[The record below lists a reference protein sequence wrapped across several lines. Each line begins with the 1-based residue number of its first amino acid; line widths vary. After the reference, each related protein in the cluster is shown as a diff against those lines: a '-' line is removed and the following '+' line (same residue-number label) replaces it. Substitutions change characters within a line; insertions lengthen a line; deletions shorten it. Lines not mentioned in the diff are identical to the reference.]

1 VVKRNKLRL
10 LLPLLAIF
18 IWLGVSGVGGQ
29 TFAKITDVE
38 TNDQSSFL
46 PQSADSTKVAN
57 KELSFYNSST
67 IPTIVL
73 FTSKN
78 DNKLSYGQIGSLLPV
93 ADAIKNV
100 SGVTKTPT
108 SVIGPV
114 PSTDGFAAEY
124 LIQVKAT
131 TEAPKTVKA
140 IQDAVS
146 KSAPSGLK
154 YYVTGPGGILADL
167 FNAFSGINGILLYV
181 TIGVVFLILLVVYR
195 SIVLPFVVLGTAMF
209 GLTGAIYF
217 VYELALHNIIKLN
230 GQSQGILSILVIGA
244 ATDYSLL
251 MIARYKEALHEME
264 SKWDAM
270 RKTLK
275 VVIEPIGASA
285 ATVSLALLCLLFSDL
300 NSNKGLGPVG
310 AIGIV
315 FAFLSVMTLLS
326 AILVLLGRN
335 AFWPLKPKVEKK
347 TTARKTFWER
357 VADLVERKPRAI
369 WISCFIVLSLLA
381 LGLPQFK
388 ASGTSQT
395 DAILGTSQARDG
407 AKVLSK
413 HFPAGTGSPAVIITP
428 DSEADHV
435 LSLLSANS
443 GVTSAI
449 PFMIPGTDY
458 PLVKDGNVLIN
469 ATLKDQADSSQAEAT
484 ITNLRAVM
492 RRHSPQTIIGGTT
505 AIMLDTQNTA
515 RNDLHKIIPIV
526 LAVIFVILIL
536 LLRAITA
543 PVLLIGSVILSFAA
557 SLGLSALVFNHLFHF
572 VGSDP
577 SVPLFGFIFLVAL
590 GVDYNIFLMT
600 RVREESLKLGTHEG
614 IFKGLSVT
622 GGVITSAGIV
632 LASTFAALSVV
643 PILFLVEIAFIV
655 AAGVLIDT
663 VIVRSL
669 LVPGLA
675 EDIGKR
681 IWWPSKLWRK
691 GKK

>member
-1 VVKRNKLRL
+1 MVKRNKLRL
-10 LLPLLAIF
+10 FLPLLAIF
-18 IWLGVSGVGGQ
+18 IWFGVSAVGGQ
-29 TFAKITDVE
+29 TFAKITNVE

-57 KELSFYNSST
+57 KELGFFNTST
-67 IPTIVL
+67 IPAIVL
-73 FTSKN
+73 FTSPN
-78 DNKLSYGQIGSLLPV
+78 TSKLSYNQISGLLPV
-93 ADAIKNV
+93 ADAIKNIKGIA
-100 SGVTKTPT
+100 SGPT
-108 SVIGPV
+108 SVVGPI
-114 PSTDGFAAEY
+114 PSSDGLAAEY
-124 LIQVKAT
+124 LVQVKAT
-131 TEAPKTVKA
+131 TEAPKTVKE
-140 IQDAVS
+140 IQNVVNS
-146 KSAPSGLK
+146 SAPSGTK
-154 YYVTGPGGILADL
+154 HYVTGPGGILADL

-217 VYELALHNIIKLN
+217 VYELALHDIIKLN

-251 MIARYKEALHEME
+251 MIARYKEALHEMD

-270 RKTLK
+270 KKTLK

-326 AILVLLGRN
+326 AILALLGRN

-347 TTARKTFWER
+347 TSSRKTFWER
-357 VADLVERKPRAI
+357 VANLVERKPRAI
-369 WISCFIVLSLLA
+369 WLSCFVLLTLLA

-388 ASGTSQT
+388 ANGTSQT
-395 DAILGTSQARDG
+395 DAILGTSEARDG
-407 AKVLSK
+407 EKALAE
-413 HFPAGTGSPAVIITP
+413 HFPAGTGSPAVVITP
-428 DSEADHV
+428 VTETGHV
-435 LSLLSANS
+435 LNLLAANS
-443 GVTSAI
+443 GVISAT
-449 PFMIPGTDY
+449 PYMVPGTNV
-458 PLVKDGNVLIN
+458 PFVKDGNILIN

-484 ITNLRAVM
+484 ITSLRAEM
-492 RRHSPQTIIGGTT
+492 KTQSPNTLIGGTT

-515 RNDLHKIIPIV
+515 RNDLRKIIPIV

-536 LLRAITA
+536 LLRAVVA

-557 SLGLSALVFNHLFHF
+557 SLGLSALVFNHVFHF

-632 LASTFAALSVV
+632 LASTFAALAVV

-669 LVPGLA
+669 LVPGLS
-675 EDIGKR
+675 EDIGKL